1 MSDEIAHSVREWLDR
16 AADDW
21 TTVEILTAHERCPR
35 EMVCFH
41 CQQYVEKLLKAF
53 LTFLGIEAPR
63 THDLRRLAQ
72 LAAPQCPEILLVAD
86 EIDLLTEHA
95 VQLRYPDDWREVE
108 LAEMNKLVALAKG
121 IATILIPRL
130 ERGQPQ

>member
-95 VQLRYPDDWREVE
+95 VQLCYPDDWREVE